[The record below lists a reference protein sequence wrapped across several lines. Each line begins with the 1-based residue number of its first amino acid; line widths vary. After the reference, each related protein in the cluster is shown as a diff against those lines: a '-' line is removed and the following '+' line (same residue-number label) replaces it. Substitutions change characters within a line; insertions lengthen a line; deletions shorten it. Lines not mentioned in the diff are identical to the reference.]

1 MKPKP
6 FSVFAVKYSLKVTS
20 FALLM
25 KRRKGLSAYAT
36 VMLLYRPSEVLVECA
51 DRFGNAAFRR

>member
-1 MKPKP
+1 
-6 FSVFAVKYSLKVTS
+6 
-20 FALLM
+20 M

-36 VMLLYRPSEVLVECA
+36 VMLLYKPSEVLVECA